1 MYPKS
6 LVMRGSMQLQKI
18 SFLGLA
24 LLLVFAALMLIS
36 SKNRPVVSSQ
46 LPNDLTTGKAVVI
59 MELFTSQGCSSCP
72 PADAILAKYAQ
83 SHNEHIIPL
92 SFHVDYWNRLG
103 WTDPFS
109 SAAYSARQK
118 WYSQHLPK
126 GSVYTPQLIVNGRGE
141 VVGNNSSG
149 VNGLVQKELSGS
161 GSEIISVEN
170 IIVGKNAVS
179 FHYKT
184 THTNKD
190 EVLNIAL
197 VQKEAT
203 THIKAGEN
211 DGVTITNHN
220 IVRSF
225 NTQSVSDDGT
235 GQIDLPASFK
245 SAGYALVLYVQ
256 NKKDLFISGAVM
268 KDL

>member
-1 MYPKS
+1 MKA
-6 LVMRGSMQLQKI
+6 RIRLQTI
-18 SFLGLA
+18 SFLGMGI
-24 LLLVFAALMLIS
+24 LLVFAALMLIS
-36 SKNRPVVSSQ
+36 SQNYPAVSKQ
-46 LPNDLTTGKAVVI
+46 LPNEVTDGKPIVI

-72 PADAILAKYAQ
+72 PADAIFAEYAKT
-83 SHNEHIIPL
+83 HNEHIIPL

-109 SAAYSARQK
+109 NSAYSARQQ

-141 VVGNNSSG
+141 VVGNNRDA
-149 VNGLVQKELSGS
+149 VNGLVQKELSGRQA
-161 GSEIISVEN
+161 EN
-170 IIVGKNAVS
+170 ILVDNITLGKGAIS

-184 THTNKD
+184 THTNKN
-190 EVLNIAL
+190 EILNIAL
-197 VQKEAT
+197 IQKEVT

-211 DGVTITNHN
+211 NGVTITNHN

-225 NTQSVSDDGT
+225 NTRELSEDGA

-245 SAGYALVLYVQ
+245 ASEYALVLYVQ
-256 NKKDLFISGAVM
+256 NRKDLLVSTAVIR
-268 KDL
+268 DL

>member
-1 MYPKS
+1 MKS
-6 LVMRGSMQLQKI
+6 KMLLIQRV
-18 SFLGLA
+18 SFAGFSA
-24 LLLVFAALMLIS
+24 LLIFSALILIS
-36 SKNRPVVSSQ
+36 SKNRYIVSEQ
-46 LPNDLTTGKAVVI
+46 KTIANTGGRVVI

-72 PADAILAKYAQ
+72 PADALLAEYSK

-109 SAAYSARQK
+109 SSAYSARQQ

-126 GSVYTPQLIVNGRGE
+126 GSIYTPQLIVNGRGE
-141 VVGNNSSG
+141 AVGNNRNT
-149 VNGLVQKELSGS
+149 VNGLVQKELSGNS
-161 GSEIISVEN
+161 PASISVEN
-170 IIVGKNAVS
+170 IVANKNAIS
-179 FHYKT
+179 FHYT
-184 THTNKD
+184 TMNTGKD

-197 VQKEAT
+197 VQKEVT

-211 DGVTITNHN
+211 EGVTITNHN

-225 NTQSVSDDGT
+225 NTQPLTNDGA

-245 SAGYALVLYVQ
+245 AAEYALVLYVQ
-256 NKKDLFISGAVM
+256 NKKDLLISTAVM
-268 KDL
+268 KNLL